1 MILQEEVEKTFIP
14 VQFKMD
20 QKQVYIE
27 MVVEDTWSKMY
38 NEILKQ
44 TGILYQEYNVGE
56 VNHLGARVEIA

>member
-1 MILQEEVEKTFIP
+1 MILGAGLP

-27 MVVEDTWSKMY
+27 MLVEDTWSKMH

-44 TGILYQEYNVGE
+44 TGILCQEYNVGE